1 MVKFKTFLNDL
12 FESGLKQMEV
22 KNELCSYFK
31 ALDLGYR
38 DKILKL

>member
-1 MVKFKTFLNDL
+1 MIKFRIFLNDL
-12 FESGLKQMEV
+12 FESGLKQMEM

-38 DKILKL
+38 DKIVKL